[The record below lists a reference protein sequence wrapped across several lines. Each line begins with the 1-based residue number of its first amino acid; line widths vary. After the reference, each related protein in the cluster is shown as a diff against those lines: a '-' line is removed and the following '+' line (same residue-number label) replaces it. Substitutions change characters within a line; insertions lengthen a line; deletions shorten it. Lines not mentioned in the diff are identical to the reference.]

1 MFVNGSKIE
10 IIPFDESEGVGKLD
24 FSLAINNMFK
34 KSGSLNELKLSLK
47 IEEYKYNSI
56 NEDSIFH
63 ILSKLTIK
71 TFYHPLL
78 QILWSNLVS

>member
-34 KSGSLNELKLSLK
+34 KKIVSLELRSTQLRPKLVL
-47 IEEYKYNSI
+47 
-56 NEDSIFH
+56 
-63 ILSKLTIK
+63 
-71 TFYHPLL
+71 
-78 QILWSNLVS
+78 NLR